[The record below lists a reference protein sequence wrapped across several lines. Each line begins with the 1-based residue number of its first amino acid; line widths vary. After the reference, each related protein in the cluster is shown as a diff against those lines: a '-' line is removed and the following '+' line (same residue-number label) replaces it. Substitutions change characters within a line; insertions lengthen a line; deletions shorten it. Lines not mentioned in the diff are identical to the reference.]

1 MTKEGARVNVGGLI
15 DVLKVM
21 RCQAMGA
28 PELAEHLRT
37 KEERAR
43 ALLRELVALGV
54 AVETVPV
61 QKPKGR
67 GREPALYRLAAGWGG
82 RG

>member
-1 MTKEGARVNVGGLI
+1 MTKEGPRFNVGDLI
-15 DVLKVM
+15 DVMKVM
-21 RCQAMGA
+21 RCQSLGA

-37 KEERAR
+37 KEDRAR
-43 ALLRELVALGV
+43 SLLHELVELGV

-61 QKPKGR
+61 QRPHGHGHR
-67 GREPALYRLAAGWGG
+67 PALYRLSADWGG